1 MSDKYISKSNSLI
14 IKGIAIIMMIVH
26 HLFGFSDRIN
36 EEYISIYKLEGMP
49 IEYFT
54 GIIGK
59 CCVSIFLFIGGYGL
73 YRTHQNNVEYYSIF
87 KRIYKMYLNYWI
99 VFIVFVPIGL
109 IINKINLEFKDLF
122 LNFIGISSS
131 INKEWW
137 FFICY
142 VVLVFLYPVI
152 IKIVESYNKYYVLIG
167 SFFIFCISS
176 VIIVILYRVK
186 LTQFEIIFN
195 IMNMQF
201 IFISGIII
209 CKYKIFDKINECI
222 TNNWIYIPIFILSVV
237 LLFIFPIKTL
247 IYSIVTPILVFVLVK
262 LIKRSTIL
270 KILGKHSG
278 NIWMSH
284 TFFCYY
290 YFQSII
296 FIPRYSILIAIWTIL
311 LSLISSILLN
321 KIKNILLRCLNRVR
335 NYYKTIYYFENQ
347 SKKTCIILH
356 I

>member
-1 MSDKYISKSNSLI
+1 MSDKYISKNNSLI

-26 HLFGFSDRIN
+26 HLFSFPDRIN
-36 EEYISIYKLEGMP
+36 EDYISIYKLGGMP
-49 IEYFT
+49 IEYFI

-73 YRTHQNNVEYYSIF
+73 YRTYESNVDYYSIF
-87 KRIYKMYLNYWI
+87 RRIYKMYLNYWM

-109 IINKINLEFKDLF
+109 IMNKINLEFKDLF

-152 IKIVESYNKYYVLIG
+152 IKIVESYNKYCVLMG

-176 VIIVILYRVK
+176 IIIVILYRAK
-186 LTQFEIIFN
+186 LTQFEFIFN
-195 IMNMQF
+195 VMNMQF

-222 TNNWIYIPIFILSVV
+222 TQNWIYIPIFILSVV

-247 IYSIVTPILVFVLVK
+247 IYNIMTPIIIFILTK
-262 LIKRSTIL
+262 LIKKSNIL

-278 NIWMSH
+278 DIWMVH

-290 YFQSII
+290 YFESII
-296 FIPRYSILIAIWTIL
+296 FIPRYSTLIVVWTIL
-311 LSLISSILLN
+311 LSLISSIVLN
-321 KIKNILLRCLNRVR
+321 KLRSMLTRRLNQIKNIYDL
-335 NYYKTIYYFENQ
+335 E
-347 SKKTCIILH
+347 S
-356 I
+356 